1 MTEFLN
7 VEIRAGQPV
16 QVGKRTITP
25 FAQSF
30 QLTFPGWIGGL
41 IWNRPVSVL
50 VQDEDGQEE
59 VIPIP
64 DVTRQTIWAFAG
76 LSLVFTLVLWLL
88 VKLFRR

>member
-16 QVGKRTITP
+16 QVGKRTLTP

-30 QLTFPGWIGGL
+30 QLTFPGWVGGL

-50 VQDEDGQEE
+50 VQDEDEQEE

-64 DVTRQTIWAFAG
+64 DVTRQTIWALAG
-76 LSLVFTLVLWLL
+76 VSLILMLVSWML
-88 VKLFRR
+88 VKLYRR

>member
-59 VIPIP
+59 VIPIS
-64 DVTRQTIWAFAG
+64 DVTRQTIW
-76 LSLVFTLVLWLL
+76 VFTGVSLLLMLVSWML
-88 VKLFRR
+88 VKLTR

>member
-16 QVGKRTITP
+16 QVGRRIITP

-76 LSLVFTLVLWLL
+76 FSLVLMLVSWIL
-88 VKLFRR
+88 VKLYRR